1 MKNKQATIEKFG
13 TFNEIKIIESPI
25 PEPKTGE
32 VLIRVEASTI
42 SSTDITI
49 RKGLYPL
56 LKDNP
61 PFTLGYDFVGIVEK
75 LGEKVT
81 TLSVG
86 DRVADI
92 CQIGGNTH
100 YICREAK
107 ALLKIDKKIEA
118 IEVAPL
124 ILSGMT
130 AYQIF
135 KYYTNLKSGDSFLVH
150 GGSGAVGNILLQ
162 LCKIHQ
168 VKTISTSSMSK
179 LPILESLGAIAVDY
193 QSENYFET
201 LQQNAKEGF
210 DVAIDFSNQKSINHS
225 FKLLKKGGRM
235 ILCGLLTTQKKIE
248 RKTFVN
254 FLRFGLEFGEMMLK
268 KTLWNTFSSKKAIF
282 FGIVDS
288 KKDFP
293 ERYQKDLN
301 ELIEL
306 VISGKIKP
314 HIHQIFNLDD
324 TAKVHKCLEDGKS
337 AGHLVISMN

>member
-1 MKNKQATIEKFG
+1 MKNKKAIIEKFG
-13 TFNEIKIIESPI
+13 AFNEIKIIESPI

-32 VLIRVEASTI
+32 VLIRIEASTV

-61 PFTLGYDFVGIVEK
+61 PIVLGYDFVGIVEN
-75 LGEKVT
+75 LGEGVT
-81 TLSVG
+81 NLSIG

-92 CQIGGNTH
+92 CQIGGNAK
-100 YICREAK
+100 YLCRK
-107 ALLKIDKKIEA
+107 ADELLSIPQTIEA
-118 IEVAPL
+118 IDVAPL

-135 KYYTNLKSGDSFLVH
+135 KYAACVETGGTFLVH

-162 LCKIHQ
+162 LCRIHQ
-168 VKTISTSSMSK
+168 VKTVSTTSTSK
-179 LPILESLGAIAVDY
+179 LQMVESLGAMAVDY
-193 QSENYFET
+193 SSENYFET
-201 LQQNAKEGF
+201 LQKNTKEGF
-210 DVAIDFSNQKSINHS
+210 DATIDFSNQKSINHS
-225 FKLLKKGGRM
+225 FRLLKKGGRM
-235 ILCGLLTTQKKIE
+235 ILCGLLTTQKKME
-248 RKTFVN
+248 SKTFLN
-254 FLRFGLEFGEMMLK
+254 FLTFGLEFGGMMLK
-268 KTLWNTFSSKKAIF
+268 KALWNSFSSKKTIF

-293 ERYQKDLN
+293 ERYQNDLN

-314 HIHQIFNLDD
+314 YIYQVFNLDD
-324 TAKVHKCLEDGKS
+324 ISKAHQCLGNGKS